1 MENKLSPAA
10 ENAVIERASKV
21 FGDLICRFDGNCAY
35 ISAGANDS
43 QGRGSFEI
51 ITEQRGAF
59 LDAMKGTGWKVA
71 EEHASGPRGGRSS
84 LFIRMEYSV

>member
-35 ISAGANDS
+35 ISAGANDRD
-43 QGRGSFEI
+43 GRSSFEI
-51 ITEQRGAF
+51 INEQRETFLKAF
-59 LDAMKGTGWKVA
+59 SV
-71 EEHASGPRGGRSS
+71 SGCAC
-84 LFIRMEYSV
+84 